1 MPITRGQSRLDFA
14 YEGQLAFNSL
24 HNGQVVGSNIAE
36 TVNVGTTAIPYGR
49 VVSKVA
55 GQVGQIRNVAPG
67 DIVSNLVGVVP
78 AMGVNERYTVIDA
91 NGIQQEVTGLRPRQN
106 VAVLTN
112 GIIWM
117 VTESAITRGATSL
130 LVRSALNTAG
140 VNPFAGIG
148 RITVSSDGLAGS
160 TYITTTGGQII
171 ALDTASAGSL
181 VRVAVDF
188 SYTSLLT

>member
-1 MPITRGQSRLDFA
+1 MPITRGQARLDLA

-24 HNGQVVGSNIAE
+24 NNGQAVGANIAE

-49 VVSKVA
+49 VVSKTF
-55 GQVGQIRNVAPG
+55 GQLGNIRNVAAG
-67 DIVSNLVGVVP
+67 DVALNIVGVVP

-91 NGIQQEVTGLRPRQN
+91 AGNQQEITGVRPRQN

-117 VTESAITRGATSL
+117 VTESTITRGAINL
-130 LVRSALNTAG
+130 LVRATLNTAG
-140 VNPFAGIG
+140 VNVNAGIG
-148 RITVSSDGLAGS
+148 RITVASDGLAGS
-160 TYITTTGGQII
+160 TYVTLGTQLTC
-171 ALDTASAGSL
+171 LDAGAAGSL

-188 SYTSLLT
+188 PYVGLLI

>member
-24 HNGQVVGSNIAE
+24 NNGQVVGSNIAE

-49 VVSKVA
+49 VVVKIP
-55 GQVGQIRNVAPG
+55 GQQGQIRNLQAG
-67 DIVSNLVGVVP
+67 DLLPNIVGVVP

-91 NGIQQEVTGLRPRQN
+91 NGIQQEVTGIRPRQN
-106 VAVLTN
+106 VAVLTD

-117 VTESAITRGATSL
+117 VTESAVTRGNTSL
-130 LVRSALNTAG
+130 LVRLTLNTAG

-148 RITVSSDGLAGS
+148 RITVASDGLAGS
-160 TYITTTGGQII
+160 SYLATNANQFI
-171 ALDTASAGSL
+171 ALDTAPAGSL
-181 VRVAVDF
+181 IRVAVALN
-188 SYTSLLT
+188 YNNLLI